1 MKFADSDRGLSYLH
15 SKNIIHRDIKS
26 ANILVDDKGRIKLA
40 DFGASKRISDMK
52 NSLRGTPAWMVCIQ

>member
-1 MKFADSDRGLSYLH
+1 LKITNSDRGLSYLH

-40 DFGASKRISDMK
+40 DFGSSKRISDMK
-52 NSLRGTPAWMVCIQ
+52 NSLRGTPAWMVHVQ